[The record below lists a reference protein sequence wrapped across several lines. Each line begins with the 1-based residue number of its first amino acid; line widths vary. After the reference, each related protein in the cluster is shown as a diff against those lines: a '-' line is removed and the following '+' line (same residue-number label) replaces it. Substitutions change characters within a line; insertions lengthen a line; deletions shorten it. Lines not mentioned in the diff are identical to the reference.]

1 MRRVVFPLLIVLFA
15 ACSESPTTP
24 STGQNAVELAS
35 GRSPVHR
42 VSVGGPDICSS
53 IQIGSKPGCDGNF
66 SLVAFLYAD
75 GSADGQLHDQYTQGD
90 GLHARIDCLLVAVI
104 PTQVPRLEAWIGA
117 VVDRP
122 AELAG
127 HRIVVRARDRG
138 KSQQDAP
145 DAFSSGMVDPED
157 FGISS
162 NCQDKPMLTLFRV
175 AEGQVSIW

>member
-1 MRRVVFPLLIVLFA
+1 MRRVASTLLIVLFA
-15 ACSESPTTP
+15 ACSESSTSP
-24 STGQNAVELAS
+24 STGQSAVELAS
-35 GRSPVHR
+35 GRPAVHR
-42 VSVGGPDICSS
+42 VSVAGPDLCSS
-53 IQIGSKPGCDGNF
+53 AGYHPGCDGNF

-75 GSADGQLHDQYTQGD
+75 GSAEGQLHDQFSSGD
-90 GLHARIDCLLVAVI
+90 GLHARIDCLLVDVI
-104 PTQVPRLEAWIGA
+104 PTQAPRLEAWIGG

-157 FGISS
+157 FGVSS

-175 AEGQVSIW
+175 PEGQVSIW